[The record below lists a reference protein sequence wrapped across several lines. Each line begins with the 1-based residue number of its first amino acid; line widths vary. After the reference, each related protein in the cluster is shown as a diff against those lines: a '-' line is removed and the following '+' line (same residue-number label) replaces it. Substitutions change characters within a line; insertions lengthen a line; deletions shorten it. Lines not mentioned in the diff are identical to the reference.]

1 MIPIPS
7 LRQLRY
13 LEAVVALGHFGHAA
27 EACHVGAS
35 ALSAGIAE
43 LEDLLGV
50 RLLERTRRRVV
61 PTAIGIAVAER
72 ARALLRGAEEI
83 AEVALAARA
92 PMSGPLVLGVIPTIG
107 PFLLPRLMPLLREAY
122 PALRLY
128 LVEDQTARLLERLA
142 KGSLDA
148 ALIALPFP
156 TEGLASAT
164 VGIDGFRL
172 IVPSGHRLA
181 RARSIA
187 VADVAPD
194 ELLLLEDG
202 HCLRQHALAACGLDP
217 ARRSAAFQGTSLH
230 TLVQM
235 VANGLGITLVP
246 DMAVTSGILRGTG
259 LVARPLRTE
268 GAREIG
274 LVWRETS
281 GRGETFRTLAGE
293 ISGHLGQASSAHG
306 GVPREPKARR
316 LSNTRL

>member
-1 MIPIPS
+1 MPLIPS

-27 EACHVGAS
+27 EACHIGAS

-61 PTAIGIAVAER
+61 PTAIGLAVAER

-83 AEVALAARA
+83 AEIAQAARA

-107 PFLLPRLMPLLREAY
+107 PFLLPRLMPVLREAH

-164 VGIDGFRL
+164 VGVDRFRV

-187 VADVAPD
+187 VEDVAMD

-202 HCLRQHALAACGLDP
+202 HCLRQHALTACGLDG
-217 ARRSAAFQGTSLH
+217 ARRNTAFQGTSLH

-246 DMAVTSGILRGTG
+246 DMAIASGILRGTG
-259 LVARPLRTE
+259 LAARPLRTE

-281 GRGETFRTLAGE
+281 GRGETFKTLATA
-293 ISGHLGQASSAHG
+293 IAGHLMPPPAMDGAG
-306 GVPREPKARR
+306 PRPR
-316 LSNTRL
+316 NTPS